1 MLARREIDWREYDKS
16 EEVAATQRI
25 PEPKLNTTMR
35 RHCLALA
42 VVLTLF
48 AAVMTARSDTLNQ
61 MGSDLVN
68 LKEMESAMMCS
79 NENLQVEIAQLQ
91 SLERIKGIATQQ
103 LGMKQPT
110 AQWYVKA
117 TANSEKNS
125 NQSTNAVALKGR

>member
-1 MLARREIDWREYDKS
+1 MLARREIDWREYS
-16 EEVAATQRI
+16 RPEEVTASQRI
-25 PEPKLNTTMR
+25 PEPQLNTAMR

-61 MGSDLVN
+61 AGSDLVN
-68 LKEMESAMMCS
+68 LKETESAMMCG

-91 SLERIKGIATQQ
+91 SLERIKGIATRQ

-117 TANSEKNS
+117 AVNPEKS
-125 NQSTNAVALKGR
+125 SSQSTNAVALKGR

>member
-1 MLARREIDWREYDKS
+1 MLAKREIDWREYGRP
-16 EEVAATQRI
+16 EEITEPQRI

-61 MGSDLVN
+61 TGSDLVN
-68 LKEMESAMMCS
+68 LKEKESAMICS

-117 TANSEKNS
+117 AVSPEKS
-125 NQSTNAVALKGR
+125 GSPSTNAVALKVR